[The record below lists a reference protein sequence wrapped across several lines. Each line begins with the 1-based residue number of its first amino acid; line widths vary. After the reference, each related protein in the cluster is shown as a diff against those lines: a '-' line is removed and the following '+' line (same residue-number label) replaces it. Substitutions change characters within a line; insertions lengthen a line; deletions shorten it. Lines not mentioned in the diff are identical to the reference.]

1 MSVRFGPL
9 WRHADFLRLW
19 SAQAV
24 SAFGSRITRTA
35 LPAIAILVVAADPM
49 EIAVLSSLEIVPA
62 VLVGLLAGG
71 FIDRS
76 DKRPVLV
83 FADVARAILV
93 VSVPVAAWVSGVT
106 MIQLYVVAALAGACS
121 ALFRLAD
128 NAYLPALIGRE
139 RLVEGNSKL
148 EATDSL
154 AEIGGPGLAGVL
166 IQVLTAPVAMI
177 IDGLSY
183 LWSAALLLRIRS
195 KERRDVVPSK
205 RPSIIDD
212 VRIGVR
218 AGFGHPTVG
227 PTFWSFAIGDLFN
240 GFFMALYMLFA
251 LETLSLDV
259 ATVGIVIGL
268 GGVGALGGAF
278 VAGALSRTLGLGAAL
293 IVTLVLGKLSNVFV
307 PLAGVYRDLAVPL
320 LSAAQ
325 LLGDGCLVAFLIL
338 ANSYRQA
345 ILPLDV
351 MARANGTLQV
361 MTGVLLPAGALIAGL
376 LATTTSVTTAV
387 WTGMLGGLL
396 AVGPLLR
403 PAVYRLVSMPA

>member
-1 MSVRFGPL
+1 LSVRFGPL